1 MNHRASFNLLT
12 KIHTNVSLTRF
23 YPLSNCLLF
32 AERIGDAYLG
42 WIDLKPLHLCS
53 VLPNNICSPLATSV
67 PSFLTNLHLARST
80 HFKGARDKNTGV
92 QMCPIAHHR
101 IHRMT
106 CWYLTGEMKRQ
117 LLPALWEVSCP
128 KRGSSKGYTGIV
140 CTTTVEHWLSSR
152 LNIIP
157 KYEYYGWTFVTA
169 NGT

>member
-42 WIDLKPLHLCS
+42 WIDLNPLHLCS
-53 VLPNNICSPLATSV
+53 VLPNNICSPLASSV

-117 LLPALWEVSCP
+117 LLPACGKSAVQREVHPKATQELFAQRLWNI
-128 KRGSSKGYTGIV
+128 GSLLV
-140 CTTTVEHWLSSR
+140 
-152 LNIIP
+152 
-157 KYEYYGWTFVTA
+157 
-169 NGT
+169 